1 MVTVVAWAR
10 GWTAHVPLMD
20 RAFDLFYS
28 SGVVVA
34 VINMVL
40 CLSLL
45 SIAAVQIAVA
55 LGTQVGHGAT
65 EARLLTR
72 WLTLAWTPV
81 ANIWQTADDASRES
95 PATLS
100 NRSAGFAPAP
110 LERRLLGNRSGPEA
124 APVAAPWLRPV
135 IPGITL
141 PLGHLWYYLASLA
154 LCAVVHELGHA
165 VAAAR
170 ARIRLRG
177 FGVFLIG
184 VYPGAFVDLPRAQL
198 ERAKASAQLRIV
210 CAGVWHNA
218 VTALVAWLLVHSGG
232 LGWVFGR
239 MGWTRVGA
247 GVVVVDVAPTSPLY
261 GRLPLLS
268 TVYKVD
274 DVNLSGNFSNIGGG
288 YVDNIS
294 PIARWTAALTDTTSN
309 RDTATAGGFCALVA
323 DNVDDGLCCEM
334 SPQFPLGE
342 SPDGGIF
349 CFERFQK
356 LPLSPMPP
364 MCFDLRSVL
373 ARSGSARCRSDRDCS
388 TGGGGRQT
396 LFGRKGHD
404 AIMRSNSSSS
414 SNQRALCVLPSSPF
428 PESRVMRLYYRPFGN
443 RESKGEM
450 LIYAGSPQ
458 TLWLEVQVSS
468 LRPWW
473 KWLPRNLPSQIE
485 TLLQYVLSFSLAF
498 CLLNA
503 IPARHLDGD
512 HLLRLLLLIAR
523 QRWGG
528 ETKQESSG
536 LLLAAT
542 AIDDGS
548 DGDSDCAE
556 SDDDSCMSALLL
568 SSASPLNGDE
578 SDASSSADELAGG
591 SLVAASGD
599 EEGSSSTALPELSG
613 AWHQAYM
620 AATMLTTVLLGWCV
634 IGSVVLLAL

>member
-1 MVTVVAWAR
+1 
-10 GWTAHVPLMD
+10 
-20 RAFDLFYS
+20 
-28 SGVVVA
+28 
-34 VINMVL
+34 MVL

-556 SDDDSCMSALLL
+556 SDDDS
-568 SSASPLNGDE
+568 
-578 SDASSSADELAGG
+578 
-591 SLVAASGD
+591 
-599 EEGSSSTALPELSG
+599 
-613 AWHQAYM
+613 
-620 AATMLTTVLLGWCV
+620 
-634 IGSVVLLAL
+634 